1 MNQIKRTTSI
11 IMALLML
18 SGNTGTVF
26 AGNECTTGNQEKT
39 KMPQAKVAEAGDK
52 IDLSEMARLL
62 CSDEGSDEHDVDC
75 KNSDDSGEAT
85 EELVSKTESG
95 LSCSS
100 SDERDECK
108 NSDDLGEATEELV
121 SKTESGLSCSSS
133 DERKN
138 SDALGEP
145 TEELVSK
152 TESGL
157 SCSDSDE
164 NCTTNEF
171 YECAKMAY
179 ELGVKFLLEAKN
191 TDNLFV
197 KSGCVNLFGR
207 LYVIS
212 KNFKYDEDVVNC
224 LPEVKIM
231 NGEGIAYSSEG
242 QKMVSLIVESLKDD
256 IILLGDKFIE
266 TASKS
271 DFNKSEEAYMV
282 AVELFSILV
291 DMNIEGGIQKIYEC
305 GVKCKDLVA
314 SRGCF
319 YKVLAIDCFTRAANK
334 DIMLAC
340 FELGNLLESE
350 NILNALVYYDKAS
363 RLGCKKAE
371 LYAFFACVNF
381 ERANR
386 CGPPSSTKCEIY
398 YRLGLSH
405 EQGRGGADTDV
416 CVTLNY
422 YLIAMLYGN
431 EYAKKKVQSVRDEL
445 SDFDVSKIKFR
456 KSTPE
461 EIDEVER
468 AIKLEADG
476 MIKQAVSVYM
486 KLGNRG
492 CLRAQER
499 LAYCFQNNLIPDSSL
514 LETVT
519 WFKRAALN
527 GSLYSK
533 IVILRLRDLLEK
545 VKN

>member
-39 KMPQAKVAEAGDK
+39 KMSQAKVAEAGNK

-62 CSDEGSDEHDVDC
+62 CSDEGSDEHDVEC

-85 EELVSKTESG
+85 EELVSKTE
-95 LSCSS
+95 C
-100 SDERDECK
+100 
-108 NSDDLGEATEELV
+108 
-121 SKTESGLSCSSS
+121 GLSCSSS

-145 TEELVSK
+145 TEELISK
-152 TESGL
+152 TECGL

-224 LPEVKIM
+224 LPEVEIM

-291 DMNIEGGIQKIYEC
+291 DMNIEGGI
-305 GVKCKDLVA
+305 
-314 SRGCF
+314 
-319 YKVLAIDCFTRAANK
+319 
-334 DIMLAC
+334 
-340 FELGNLLESE
+340 
-350 NILNALVYYDKAS
+350 
-363 RLGCKKAE
+363 
-371 LYAFFACVNF
+371 
-381 ERANR
+381 
-386 CGPPSSTKCEIY
+386 
-398 YRLGLSH
+398 H
-405 EQGRGGADTDV
+405 
-416 CVTLNY
+416 
-422 YLIAMLYGN
+422 
-431 EYAKKKVQSVRDEL
+431 
-445 SDFDVSKIKFR
+445 
-456 KSTPE
+456 
-461 EIDEVER
+461 
-468 AIKLEADG
+468 
-476 MIKQAVSVYM
+476 
-486 KLGNRG
+486 
-492 CLRAQER
+492 
-499 LAYCFQNNLIPDSSL
+499 
-514 LETVT
+514 
-519 WFKRAALN
+519 
-527 GSLYSK
+527 
-533 IVILRLRDLLEK
+533 
-545 VKN
+545 